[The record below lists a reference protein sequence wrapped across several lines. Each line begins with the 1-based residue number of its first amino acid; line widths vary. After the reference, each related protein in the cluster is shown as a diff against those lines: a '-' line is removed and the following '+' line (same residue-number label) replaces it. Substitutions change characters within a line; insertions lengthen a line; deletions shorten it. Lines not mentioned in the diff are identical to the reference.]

1 MSVDCR
7 SGRARIP
14 LTAAAAPVV
23 FAAAVDGASCSARFR
38 LSWDLLQVLL
48 LGYVAIAVPY
58 RTCFDIDVATRSPG
72 VSRIVQVPVG

>member
-7 SGRARIP
+7 SGIP
-14 LTAAAAPVV
+14 HTAATAPVV

-58 RTCFDIDVATRSPG
+58 RTCFDIDVATPSPG
-72 VSRIVQVPVG
+72 LFRIVQDLVPVG